1 MQQEQIFNYKN
12 IQAFIR
18 ENTSDSFIIREVMSG
33 AYNKLNINPSDIIID
48 FGLNIGIFTI
58 YALLR
63 GARHVYSYE
72 PERENFNL
80 AVKNIK
86 LNNLESKCTLIN
98 SAVVG
103 NNDTTRILSYNIKR
117 NKAAHSLVIKRG
129 RTSQVVSCININT
142 ILKDINPSVIK
153 MDIEGGEYECI
164 PAIDNFY
171 NIREFILEFHHA
183 HLNDIKTHKK
193 YNEILD
199 ILRSNFE
206 SITAKAD
213 TKGAWVNTVYCKN
226 TI

>member
-103 NNDTTRILSYNIKR
+103 NNDITRVLSYNIKR

-193 YNEILD
+193 YNEILN

-206 SITAKAD
+206 SVTAKAD

>member
-1 MQQEQIFNYKN
+1 MQQEQIFNYRN
-12 IQAFIR
+12 IQAFVR
-18 ENTSDSFIIREVMSG
+18 ENTSDSFIVREVMSG
-33 AYNKLNINPSDIIID
+33 AYNKLNINQSDIIID

-72 PERENFNL
+72 PENENFNL

-103 NNDTTRILSYNIKR
+103 NNDITRVLSYNIKR

-206 SITAKAD
+206 SVIAKAD